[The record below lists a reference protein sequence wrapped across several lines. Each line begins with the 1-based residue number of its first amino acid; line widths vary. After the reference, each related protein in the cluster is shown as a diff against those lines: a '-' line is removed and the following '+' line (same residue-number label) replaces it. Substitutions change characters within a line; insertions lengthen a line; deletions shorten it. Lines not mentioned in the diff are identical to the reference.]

1 MCQEAGPPR
10 GHRKR
15 GRRALTA
22 TALLAVLAGGGYL
35 VWHAFAPVI
44 APVLTGSGC
53 VATGDH
59 QSILLDTEQGSIAAT
74 IAGVAHQ
81 QSMPRLAVTIAYA
94 TAMQESKLHNLS
106 YGDLDS
112 VGVFQQRPSE
122 GWGPRKDLEDP
133 IYASTKFFR
142 ALKAI
147 PGYQKMPVYQ
157 AAQAVQHSADGAAY
171 TQYEK
176 MAAAMTPAF
185 TGQRGHAVYCW
196 SGSAGRAPADVSR
209 DQPAGSRTTFGPA
222 VTREV
227 TDQRDSRGSAADGT
241 STQLQVRVGA
251 ATVRLGSGHLA
262 GHPRQHVPHPPDPLR
277 RVPVARRRQQQR
289 LGPRRG
295 RTTHRQP
302 GAELIACGRL
312 GISPPRVRRGPPGRD
327 T

>member
-1 MCQEAGPPR
+1 M
-10 GHRKR
+10 
-15 GRRALTA
+15 
-22 TALLAVLAGGGYL
+22 TALLSVLAVGGYL
-35 VWHAFAPVI
+35 VVRAFAPVI

-81 QSMPRLAVTIAYA
+81 KAMPRLAVTIAYA

-122 GWGPRKDLEDP
+122 GWGPRRDLEDP
-133 IYASTKFFR
+133 IYATSKFFR

-147 PGYQKMPVYQ
+147 PGYRKMPVSQ

-196 SGSAGRAPADVSR
+196 SGSASRAPADLSR
-209 DQPAGSRTTFGPA
+209 ISSGLGTTFGTA
-222 VTREV
+222 VAREA
-227 TDQRDSRGSAADGT
+227 TDQRDSRGSVADGT
-241 STQLQVRVGA
+241 STQMQVRIEA
-251 ATVRLGSGHLA
+251 PRLGWEVATWLVTHASTYHIHQIRFA
-262 GHPRQHVPHPPDPLR
+262 GYQWRAAASNKGWVRDAGAPPEGTL
-277 RVPVARRRQQQR
+277 V
-289 LGPRRG
+289 L
-295 RTTHRQP
+295 
-302 GAELIACGRL
+302 
-312 GISPPRVRRGPPGRD
+312 S
-327 T
+327 

>member
-1 MCQEAGPPR
+1 M
-10 GHRKR
+10 
-15 GRRALTA
+15 LA
-22 TALLAVLAGGGYL
+22 TGGYL

-122 GWGPRKDLEDP
+122 GWGPRRDLRDP
-133 IYASTKFFR
+133 VYASTKFFR

-147 PGYQKMPVYQ
+147 PGYQRMAISQ
-157 AAQAVQHSADGAAY
+157 AAQAVQHSADGSAY

-196 SGSAGRAPADVSR
+196 SGPASPAPADVSR
-209 DQPAGSRTTFGPA
+209 ITSGLAATFGSA
-222 VTREV
+222 VAREM
-227 TDQRDSRGSAADGT
+227 TGQRGSAADGT
-241 STQLQVRVGA
+241 STRMQVRIGQPRFGWEVATWLVTHASTYRIHQIRFGGYQWRAAASSKGWVRDPGA
-251 ATVRLGSGHLA
+251 PPSGHL
-262 GHPRQHVPHPPDPLR
+262 
-277 RVPVARRRQQQR
+277 
-289 LGPRRG
+289 
-295 RTTHRQP
+295 
-302 GAELIACGRL
+302 EL
-312 GISPPRVRRGPPGRD
+312 S
-327 T
+327 